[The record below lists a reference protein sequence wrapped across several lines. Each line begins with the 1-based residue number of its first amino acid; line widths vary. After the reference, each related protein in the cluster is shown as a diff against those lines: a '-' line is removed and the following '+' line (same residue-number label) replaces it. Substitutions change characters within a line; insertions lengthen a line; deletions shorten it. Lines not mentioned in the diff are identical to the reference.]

1 MKILKIIPLII
12 ISNFILGNN
21 ISSNINDDI
30 INSENQNE
38 YINVWV
44 YFLDKGPIDVEQEIN
59 NIILTANQSQIN
71 RRSKSRQELFDF
83 RDIPIYKT
91 YIEQIL
97 VNDSIT
103 LRTTSNWLNAI
114 SINLPLN
121 LIEEISKKSFIDKI
135 SF

>member
-1 MKILKIIPLII
+1 MKILKIISLII

-30 INSENQNE
+30 INSANQNE

-44 YFLDKGPIDVEQEIN
+44 YFLDKGPINVEQEIN
-59 NIILTANQSQIN
+59 KIILTANESQIN

-83 RDIPIYKT
+83 RDIPVYKS

-97 VNDSIT
+97 IDESIK
-103 LRTTSNWLNAI
+103 LRTTFSCYFFSNP
-114 SINLPLN
+114 S
-121 LIEEISKKSFIDKI
+121 
-135 SF
+135 

>member
-44 YFLDKGPIDVEQEIN
+44 YFLDKGPINVEQEIN

-83 RDIPIYKT
+83 RDIPVYKT

-97 VNDSIT
+97 VNNPAN
-103 LRTTSNWLNAI
+103 LLCYLN
-114 SINLPLN
+114 
-121 LIEEISKKSFIDKI
+121 
-135 SF
+135 